1 MSRPAPRTF
10 YEFFAGGGMAR
21 FGLGSGWRC
30 LFANDFAPAKARAY
44 RDNWGG
50 DDLREGDVWAL
61 NPADL
66 PGQADL
72 AWASSPCQDLSLA
85 GTRAGLTGGRS
96 SAFWGFWTL
105 MQGLIAE
112 GRAPRVI
119 VLENVAGL
127 LTSHGGA
134 DFAAVCKAFGD
145 AGYRFGAVEVDAS
158 RFLPQSR
165 PRVFVIAARDG
176 ADLATAKPGPFHGR
190 AVRAAHQA
198 LPAELKARWRW
209 WRLPEPAATNRKLI
223 DLLEPDEAVKWRTAQ
238 QTDILLA
245 QLSPL
250 HRQRLDAARASG
262 ERVVAAVY
270 RRIRVIDGVKTQRA
284 ELRLDGL
291 AGCLRTPAGG
301 SSRQFLLIAEGN
313 SVRSR
318 RLTAREGARLMGL
331 DDSYRL
337 PKGET
342 EAFHLVGD
350 GVAAPVVRFL
360 ADQLIEPLLA
370 APIPDAVVA
379 AAD

>member
-1 MSRPAPRTF
+1 MSRPAPLSF

-21 FGLGSGWRC
+21 AGLGAGWRC
-30 LFANDFAPAKARAY
+30 LFANDFDAAKVRSYRA
-44 RDNWGG
+44 NWGEE
-50 DDLREGDVWAL
+50 DLRHGDVWDL
-61 NPADL
+61 SPADL
-66 PGQADL
+66 PGAADL

-85 GTRAGLTGGRS
+85 GARAGLTGGRS

-105 MQGLIAE
+105 MLGLVGE

-134 DFAAVCKAFGD
+134 DFAAVCKAFGE
-145 AGYRFGAVEVDAS
+145 AGYAFGAVEVDAV

-165 PRVFVIAARDG
+165 PRVFVIAVRDG
-176 ADLATAKPGPFHGR
+176 EAQATSGPGAFHGR
-190 AVRAAHQA
+190 AVQTAQAA
-198 LPAELKARWRW
+198 LPANLKARWRW
-209 WRLPEPAATNRKLI
+209 WRLPEPAASNRRLA
-223 DLLEPDEAVKWRTAQ
+223 DLLEPDEAVTWRTPE
-238 QTDILLA
+238 QTETLLD

-250 HRQRLDAARASG
+250 HRQRLDAARRSG
-262 ERVVAAVY
+262 GRVVAAVY
-270 RRIRVIDGVKTQRA
+270 RRIRVVSGAKVQRA

-291 AGCLRTPAGG
+291 AGCLRTPSGG
-301 SSRQFLLIAEGN
+301 SSRQFLLIADGETI
-313 SVRSR
+313 RSR

-360 ADQLIEPLLA
+360 AEQLIEPLLSG
-370 APIPDAVVA
+370 PPVDRIGHHRR
-379 AAD
+379 

>member
-1 MSRPAPRTF
+1 MSRAGRYSF

-21 FGLGSGWRC
+21 AGLGADWRC
-30 LFANDFAPAKARAY
+30 LFANDFDAAKARSY
-44 RDNWGG
+44 RANWG
-50 DDLREGDVWAL
+50 DKDLREGDVWEL
-61 NPADL
+61 TPADL
-66 PGQADL
+66 PGAADL

-85 GTRAGLTGGRS
+85 GARAGLTGGRS
-96 SAFWGFWTL
+96 SAFWGFWKL
-105 MQGLIAE
+105 MEGLVAE

-134 DFAAVCKAFGD
+134 DFAAVCKAFGA
-145 AGYRFGAVEVDAS
+145 AGYVFGAVEVDAV

-165 PRVFVIAARDG
+165 PRVFVVAVRDG
-176 ADLATAKPGPFHGR
+176 AGNAAPVPGAFHGR
-190 AVRAAHQA
+190 AVQAAHAA

-209 WRLPEPAATNRKLI
+209 WRLAEPAAPNRRLA
-223 DLLEPDEAVKWRTAQ
+223 DLLEPNRAVTWRTHAQ
-238 QTDILLA
+238 TKLLLD

-270 RRIRVIDGVKTQRA
+270 RRIRVEHGVKVQRA

-301 SSRQFLLIAEGN
+301 SSRQFLLIAEGKTL
-313 SVRSR
+313 RSR

-360 ADQLIEPLLA
+360 AEQLIEPLLTGPAIIA
-370 APIPDAVVA
+370 AE
-379 AAD
+379 

>member
-1 MSRPAPRTF
+1 MSRPAPHLF

-21 FGLGSGWRC
+21 AGLGAGWRC
-30 LFANDFAPAKARAY
+30 LFANDFDAAKARSYHA
-44 RDNWGG
+44 NWGG
-50 DDLREGDVWAL
+50 DDLREGDVWNL
-61 NPADL
+61 TPSDL
-66 PGQADL
+66 PGAADL

-85 GTRAGLTGGRS
+85 GARAGLTGGRS
-96 SAFWGFWTL
+96 SAFWGFWGL
-105 MQGLIAE
+105 MQGLAAQD
-112 GRAPRVI
+112 RLPRVI

-127 LTSHGGA
+127 LSSHSGA
-134 DFAAVCKAFGD
+134 DFAAVCRAFGE
-145 AGYRFGAVEVDAS
+145 AGYDFGAVEVDAA

-165 PRVFVIAARDG
+165 PRVFVIAVSGG
-176 ADLATAKPGPFHGR
+176 AAQAASGPGAFHGR
-190 AVRAAHQA
+190 AVQTAQA
-198 LPAELKARWRW
+198 TLPADLKARWRW
-209 WRLPEPAATNRKLI
+209 WRLSEPPAPNRRLV
-223 DLLEPDEAVKWRTAQ
+223 DLLEPDAAVVWRSDD
-238 QTDILLA
+238 QTQRLLD

-250 HRQRLDAARASG
+250 HRRRLDAARHTG

-270 RRIRVIDGVKTQRA
+270 RRIRTVNGAKVQRA

-301 SSRQFLLIAEGN
+301 SSRQFLLIAEGH

-342 EAFHLVGD
+342 EAFHLIGD

-360 ADQLIEPLLA
+360 AQQLIEPLLA
-370 APIPDAVVA
+370 GPAVIA
-379 AAD
+379 AE

>member
-1 MSRPAPRTF
+1 MSRPTLLTS

-21 FGLGSGWRC
+21 SGLGAGWQC
-30 LFANDFAPAKARAY
+30 LFANDFDAAKARSY
-44 RDNWGG
+44 RANWGD
-50 DDLREGDVWAL
+50 DDLREGDVWDL
-61 NPADL
+61 TPADL
-66 PGQADL
+66 PGAADL

-85 GTRAGLTGGRS
+85 GARAGLTGDRS
-96 SAFWGFWTL
+96 SAFWGFWKL
-105 MQGLIAE
+105 MQGLAAE
-112 GRAPRVI
+112 ARLPRVI

-127 LTSHGGA
+127 LTSHRGA
-134 DFAAVCKAFGD
+134 DFAAVCRAFGE
-145 AGYRFGAVEVDAS
+145 AGYDFGAVEVDAA

-165 PRVFVIAARDG
+165 PRVFVIAVRDG
-176 ADLATAKPGPFHGR
+176 AAQAASGPGAFHGR
-190 AVRAAHQA
+190 AVQAAQA
-198 LPAELKARWRW
+198 SLPADLKARWRW
-209 WRLPEPAATNRKLI
+209 WRLAEPPTPNRRLV
-223 DLLEPDEAVKWRTAQ
+223 DLLEPDAAVTWRSPD
-238 QTDILLA
+238 QTQKLLD

-250 HRQRLDAARASG
+250 HRRRLDAARQAG

-270 RRIRVIDGVKTQRA
+270 RRIRVENGVKVQRA

-301 SSRQFLLIAEGN
+301 SSRQFLLIAEGE

-342 EAFHLVGD
+342 EAFHLIGD

-360 ADQLIEPLLA
+360 AQQLIEPLLTGPAVIA
-370 APIPDAVVA
+370 AE
-379 AAD
+379 

>member
-1 MSRPAPRTF
+1 MSRPAPFTSF
-10 YEFFAGGGMAR
+10 EFFAGGGMAR
-21 FGLGSGWRC
+21 AGLGAGWRC
-30 LFANDFAPAKARAY
+30 LFANDFDAAKARSY
-44 RDNWGG
+44 RANWGDG
-50 DDLREGDVWAL
+50 DLREGDVWDL

-66 PGQADL
+66 PGAADL

-85 GTRAGLTGGRS
+85 GARAGLTGGRS
-96 SAFWGFWTL
+96 SAFWGFWKL
-105 MQGLIAE
+105 MQGLGAE
-112 GRAPRVI
+112 GRLPRVI

-127 LTSHGGA
+127 LTSHRGA
-134 DFAAVCKAFGD
+134 DFAAVCKAFGE
-145 AGYRFGAVEVDAS
+145 AGYDFGAVEVDAA

-165 PRVFVIAARDG
+165 PRVFVIAVRDG
-176 ADLATAKPGPFHGR
+176 AAQAAAGPGAFHGR
-190 AVRAAHQA
+190 AVQAAQAA
-198 LPAELKARWRW
+198 LPADLKARWRW
-209 WRLPEPAATNRKLI
+209 WRLIEPPAPNRRLV
-223 DLLEPDEAVKWRTAQ
+223 DLLEPDAAVTWRSDD
-238 QTDILLA
+238 QTQKLLD

-250 HRQRLDAARASG
+250 HRRRLDAARQSG

-270 RRIRVIDGVKTQRA
+270 RRIRTESGAKVQRA

-301 SSRQFLLIAEGN
+301 SSRQFLLIAEGE

-342 EAFHLVGD
+342 EAFHLIGD

-360 ADQLIEPLLA
+360 AQQLIEPLLTGPAVIA
-370 APIPDAVVA
+370 AE
-379 AAD
+379 